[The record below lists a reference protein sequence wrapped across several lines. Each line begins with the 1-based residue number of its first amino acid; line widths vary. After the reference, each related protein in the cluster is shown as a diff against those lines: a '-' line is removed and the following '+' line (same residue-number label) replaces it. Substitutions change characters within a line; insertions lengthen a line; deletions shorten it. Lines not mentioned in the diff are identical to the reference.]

1 MSKILDDNIEE
12 TGEAKPARWK
22 SALSVIAVVVIALVI
37 FKMVLRILFPVLIG
51 IILIANRDLVFKAIK
66 LIYRQYKDETYKGL
80 IATLLAF
87 FAFFPFVGFLFF
99 RSLYYVIVDG
109 SKEKK
114 ESKTKEKDN
123 MTSKLINLAVKE
135 KVKDFL
141 ESDDDN
147 NQR

>member
-1 MSKILDDNIEE
+1 M
-12 TGEAKPARWK
+12 
-22 SALSVIAVVVIALVI
+22 
-37 FKMVLRILFPVLIG
+37 
-51 IILIANRDLVFKAIK
+51 
-66 LIYRQYKDETYKGL
+66 
-80 IATLLAF
+80 IATLVAF
-87 FAFFPFVGFLFF
+87 VAFFPFVGFLFF

-141 ESDDDN
+141 ERDDDN
-147 NQR
+147 NQL